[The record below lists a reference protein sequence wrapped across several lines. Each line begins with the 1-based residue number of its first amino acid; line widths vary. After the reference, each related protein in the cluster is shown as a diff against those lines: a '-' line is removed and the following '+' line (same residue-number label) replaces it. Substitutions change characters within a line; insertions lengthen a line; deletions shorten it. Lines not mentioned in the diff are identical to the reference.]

1 MKLQV
6 NKLKIRICA
15 ITLFVM
21 VFALQTEIIV
31 AQIEYSETIQP
42 IFTNHCTSCHGGTN
56 GVTLSSY
63 AEAMNSVGVQYGGNV
78 IIPGNPAASPIVDK
92 ISNENPQH
100 GVRMPEGGPYLSS
113 AQINA
118 IIQWIQEGAS
128 EEATSNENTDNVPVT
143 FSLRG
148 NYPNPFNPSTV
159 IRFDLPAISEYR
171 LDVFSIDGR
180 KVMENAGVAQ
190 AGRAEL
196 SIDMQ
201 NDPSGIYIY
210 RIAILKNGQ
219 TTEALIGR
227 MTLIK

>member
-1 MKLQV
+1 MKHQV
-6 NKLKIRICA
+6 NKLKIGKYI
-15 ITLFVM
+15 ISFLFV
-21 VFALQTEIIV
+21 VFTLQTELIV
-31 AQIEYSETIQP
+31 AQIEYSDSIQP
-42 IFTNHCTSCHGGTN
+42 IFNNHCTSCHGGAS

-63 AEAMNSVGVQYGGNV
+63 SAAMSSVGNQYGGNV
-78 IIPGNPAASPIVDK
+78 IIPGNPGASPIVDK
-92 ISNENPQH
+92 ISNANPQH
-100 GVRMPEGGPYLSS
+100 GARMPQGGLSS
-113 AQINA
+113 AQINT

-143 FSLRG
+143 ISLLG

-159 IRFDLPAISEYR
+159 IRFDIPATSEYR

-180 KVMENAGVAQ
+180 KVMESVGVAQ
-190 AGRAEL
+190 QGRAEL

-201 NDPSGIYIY
+201 NNPSGIYIY